1 MPDNV
6 LTACLR
12 YNTEAEEAAS
22 FYVGI
27 FKGSR
32 LGGVHQHTEAGPSPA
47 GSVMLV
53 EFELNGQKFSA
64 LSGGAVRGL
73 GRGRLLGQPAARG
86 RTGSRRRLTVL
97 TILLHEPLN
106 PDADLHVIIVVGSMR
121 GASLPRRSWYGI
133 AGAAF
138 LVASGAIHL
147 DLYLTGYNS
156 IPTIGPLFL
165 LQIITAF
172 LLAIA
177 IPATGHRLA
186 YAAGAGFA
194 IATLGGYLLSLEVG
208 LFGFTEVRTTSGIVA
223 GIIDVAAFAV
233 LAAGTLSGLAPAR
246 RSLPVVTSASVV
258 ALALLGVFV
267 ASPKS
272 PPVTSASGTGASGQ
286 TLDAKSVNGAQLL
299 TNSGGFVLYT
309 FAPDKTDKSVCYR
322 TCASYWPPVPGNM
335 SAGPGVSGKIG
346 TIKRTD
352 GTTQAT
358 YDGHPLYTYV
368 GDKSPGQDGGNNINL
383 NGGLW
388 RDVPVT
394 GG

>member
-1 MPDNV
+1 MSG
-6 LTACLR
+6 LTAF
-12 YNTEAEEAAS
+12 EVAALEQA
-22 FYVGI
+22 YVGAN
-27 FKGSR
+27 
-32 LGGVHQHTEAGPSPA
+32 H
-47 GSVMLV
+47 
-53 EFELNGQKFSA
+53 
-64 LSGGAVRGL
+64 
-73 GRGRLLGQPAARG
+73 
-86 RTGSRRRLTVL
+86 VL
-97 TILLHEPLN
+97 TISLHEPLN
-106 PDADLHVIIVVGSMR
+106 LDVGFYVFMVVGSIR

-138 LVASGAIHL
+138 LIASGAIHL

-165 LQIITAF
+165 LQIIAAF
-172 LLAIA
+172 LLAAA

-194 IATLGGYLLSLEVG
+194 IATLGGYLLSLKVG

-233 LAAGTLSGLAPAR
+233 LAAGTLSGLVPGR

-272 PPVTSASGTGASGQ
+272 PPPVASSSGAGASGQ
-286 TLDAKSVNGAQLL
+286 TLDAKSVNGAKLL
-299 TNSGGFVLYT
+299 TNSSGFILYT
-309 FAPDKTDKSVCYR
+309 FVPDKTNKSVCYGD
-322 TCASYWPPVPGNM
+322 CASYWPPVPGNM

-352 GTTQAT
+352 GSTQAT
-358 YDGHPLYTYV
+358 YDGHPLYTYI
-368 GDKSPGQDGGNNINL
+368 GDKTPGQDGGNNINL

>member
-1 MPDNV
+1 M
-6 LTACLR
+6 
-12 YNTEAEEAAS
+12 
-22 FYVGI
+22 
-27 FKGSR
+27 
-32 LGGVHQHTEAGPSPA
+32 
-47 GSVMLV
+47 
-53 EFELNGQKFSA
+53 
-64 LSGGAVRGL
+64 
-73 GRGRLLGQPAARG
+73 
-86 RTGSRRRLTVL
+86 
-97 TILLHEPLN
+97 
-106 PDADLHVIIVVGSMR
+106 VVGSMR

-233 LAAGTLSGLAPAR
+233 LAAGMLSGLAPAR
-246 RSLPVVTSASVV
+246 RSLAAVTAASAV
-258 ALALLGVFV
+258 ALVLLGVFV

-272 PPVTSASGTGASGQ
+272 PPTVSTASGAGGSGK

-309 FAPDKTDKSVCYR
+309 FAPDQTNKSVCYG

-335 SAGPGVSGKIG
+335 AAGPGVSGKIG

-358 YDGHPLYTYV
+358 YDGRPLYTYV

-388 RDVPVT
+388 KDVPVT

>member
-1 MPDNV
+1 M
-6 LTACLR
+6 
-12 YNTEAEEAAS
+12 
-22 FYVGI
+22 
-27 FKGSR
+27 
-32 LGGVHQHTEAGPSPA
+32 GG
-47 GSVMLV
+47 
-53 EFELNGQKFSA
+53 
-64 LSGGAVRGL
+64 LSY
-73 GRGRLLGQPAARG
+73 Q
-86 RTGSRRRLTVL
+86 VL
-97 TILLHEPLN
+97 TILLHRPVNLD
-106 PDADLHVIIVVGSMR
+106 PGLPVVTVVGSIK

-138 LVASGAIHL
+138 LTASGAIHL

-165 LQIITAF
+165 LQIIAAF
-172 LLAIA
+172 GLAIA

-194 IATLGGYLLSLEVG
+194 IATLGGYLLSLKVG

-233 LAAGTLSGLAPAR
+233 LSAGLLSGLSLRGRPAVR
-246 RSLPVVTSASVV
+246 RPVPVVVSASVI

-267 ASPKS
+267 ATPKA
-272 PPVTSASGTGASGQ
+272 PPAVSASGTSGGGGQ
-286 TLDAKSVNGAQLL
+286 TLDARSINGAKLL
-299 TNSGGFVLYT
+299 TDAKGLTLYT
-309 FAPDKTDKSVCYR
+309 FAPDGQDKSVCYG
-322 TCASYWPPVPGNM
+322 TCAAYWPPVPGNVG
-335 SAGPGVSGKIG
+335 AGPGVTGKIG

-352 GTTQAT
+352 GSTQAT
-358 YDGHPLYTYV
+358 YNGHPLYTYV
-368 GDKSPGQDGGNNINL
+368 GDKAPGSDGGNNINL